1 MYGGG
6 EKKTLCIGIYES
18 HNEIRNI
25 SCAFTSLPLPPPPP
39 LQFNPGIQ

>member
-25 SCAFTSLPLPPPPP
+25 SCAFTSLPPPPP